1 MVRTNATFDGLEP
14 NMRVLIAYPPMLSSK
29 GSPMLTQNRQFQWFH
44 EPSYLYPCVPA
55 YAASLLA
62 SEGHEVAW
70 CDAIAEKKDWSDFTS
85 LLESFKPELVLMETK
100 SPVVRQHWIMVD
112 RIRAVVP
119 GVRTV
124 LMGDHITGN
133 PAESMESSK
142 VDYLFT
148 GGDWDFLAQNLVNH
162 IERGDDL
169 AGGIWYRNDDG
180 TASDTGI
187 YKNLGDMN
195 ALPFIDR
202 DLTNAN
208 LYFEKWKKRL
218 PFMWTMAGRDCP
230 YGKCTFCSW
239 TVTYPQ
245 FRTQS
250 PKRLVD
256 EMEYM
261 VKEHGVREIFDDT
274 GALPTG
280 HWLTRLCNEMI
291 DRKLNEKIIFDC
303 NFRFDYFNSKN
314 VHLMKKAGFRKLIL
328 GIESASERTIDILDK
343 KLTRE
348 QIIEGC
354 KMASSAGLQPHL
366 TVMVGY
372 PWETRED
379 AYETLKLARYL
390 MVNGYAH
397 MLQATVVM
405 PYPGTPLFDLCQ
417 RNGWIRFEPTEYER
431 YDMTEPACELT
442 DMSEEEVVRM
452 AGQFYKLYMHP
463 KFLMHQ
469 LKHMRSM
476 EDLDYAVRGAKAV
489 WGHLKDFS
497 SIRA

>member
-1 MVRTNATFDGLEP
+1 
-14 NMRVLIAYPPMLSSK
+14 MLSSK
-29 GSPMLTQNRQFQWFH
+29 GTPMLTQNRQFQWFH

-55 YAASLLA
+55 YGATLLQ

-70 CDAIAEKKDWSDFTS
+70 CDAIAEKKDWSQFIS
-85 LLESFKPELVLMETK
+85 LLESFQPELVLMETK
-100 SPVVRQHWIMVD
+100 SPVVRQSWEMVD
-112 RIRAVVP
+112 RIRKVVP
-119 GVRTV
+119 GAKMV

-133 PAESMESSK
+133 PAETMEMST
-142 VDYLFT
+142 VDFLFT
-148 GGDWDFLAQNLVNH
+148 GGDWDFLAQNLVAH
-162 IERGDDL
+162 LEKGDAL
-169 AGGIWYRNDDG
+169 AGGIWYRNDDRTWG
-180 TASDTGI
+180 DTGQ
-187 YKNLGDMN
+187 YKNLGNLND
-195 ALPFIDR
+195 LPFIDR
-202 DLTNAN
+202 DLTNAH

-250 PKRLVD
+250 PTRLVD
-256 EMEYM
+256 EMEFL
-261 VKEHGVREIFDDT
+261 VDKWGAREIFDDT
-274 GALPTG
+274 GALPAG
-280 HWLTRLCNEMI
+280 NWLVRLCNEMI
-291 DRKLNEKIIFDC
+291 DRGLNDKIIFDC
-303 NFRFDYFNSKN
+303 NSRFDYLNSKN

-354 KMASSAGLQPHL
+354 KMASMAGLQPHL

-390 MVNGYAH
+390 MSNGYAH

-417 RNGWIRFEPTEYER
+417 RNGWIRFDPTDYER
-431 YDMTEPACELT
+431 YDMTEPVCTLT
-442 DMSEEEVVRM
+442 DMTEEEVVRM

-469 LKHMRSM
+469 LKNMRSV
-476 EDLDYAVRGAKAV
+476 EDLDYAMRGAKAV
-489 WGHLKDFS
+489 WGHLKDFAA
-497 SIRA
+497 IRAEPTAAR